1 LSTSTRKRTES
12 PPLPDL
18 GIPPF
23 IVNWFMQDPLKALI
37 IIACVVGSFWTLC
50 NPDSFGD
57 ADGAS
62 DGGDGGGD

>member
-1 LSTSTRKRTES
+1 MRRPTES

-23 IVNWFMQDPLKALI
+23 IINWFMQDPLKALV
-37 IIACVVGSFWTLC
+37 IIACVVGSFWSLC
-50 NPDSFGD
+50 NPDSCDGD

-62 DGGDGGGD
+62 DGDGGGD

>member
-1 LSTSTRKRTES
+1 MWRQTES

-23 IVNWFMQDPLKALI
+23 IINWFMQDPLKALV
-37 IIACVVGSFWTLC
+37 IIACVVSSFWYLC
-50 NPDSFGD
+50 NPDGWDGD

-62 DGGDGGGD
+62 DGDGGGD

>member
-1 LSTSTRKRTES
+1 VS
-12 PPLPDL
+12 PRLPDL

-23 IVNWFMQDPLKALI
+23 IVSWFMQDPLKALI
-37 IIACVVGSFWTLC
+37 VIVCVVSSFWYLC
-50 NPDSFGD
+50 NPDGWDGD

>member
-1 LSTSTRKRTES
+1 
-12 PPLPDL
+12 LPDL
-18 GIPPF
+18 GIPHF
-23 IVNWFMQDPLKALI
+23 IVNWFMQDPLKALV
-37 IIACVVGSFWTLC
+37 IIACVVSSFWTLC